1 MVLGTP
7 TCSTSLGTVRGMR
20 IYVVD
25 AFTDRPFRGNPAGVC
40 LPDAAHADDVAWMQ
54 SVAAEL
60 GYSETAFAVPATG
73 GETDFG
79 LRWFTPQTE
88 VDLCGHAT
96 LATAHVLFG
105 QGSAPASRIRFA
117 TRSGVLT
124 ATLDS
129 AGVILDFPALP
140 PREVPIPTE
149 LGAALGL
156 EPILV
161 AAGGDDL
168 LVEVASAAAVRTV
181 APDLES
187 LATLPYRAVIVTAAG
202 EGRVDFVS
210 RVFAPSVGVAED
222 PVTGS
227 AHCVLGP
234 YWAPRLDRRRMTGGQ
249 LSARGGTVG
258 VELVGDRVRLSGAA
272 VTVLEGD
279 LIAD

>member
-1 MVLGTP
+1 
-7 TCSTSLGTVRGMR
+7 MR
-20 IYVVD
+20 IFVVD

-40 LPDAAHADDVAWMQ
+40 LPDSAHVDDVAWMQ
-54 SVAAEL
+54 SVATEL
-60 GYSETAFAVPATG
+60 RHSETAFAVPTAG
-73 GETDFG
+73 VDADFA

-105 QGSAPASRIRFA
+105 QGLASTSRIRFA

-129 AGVILDFPALP
+129 SGVLLDFPALP
-140 PREVPIPTE
+140 PREVPVPAD
-149 LGAALGL
+149 LGLALGV
-156 EPILV
+156 EPIRV

-168 LVEVASAAAVRTV
+168 LVEVASEAAVRAV
-181 APDLES
+181 VPDLEMI
-187 LATLPYRAVIVTAAG
+187 AALPYRALIVTAAG
-202 EGRVDFVS
+202 EGRADFVS
-210 RVFAPSVGVAED
+210 RVFAPSVGIAED

-234 YWAPRLDRRRMTGGQ
+234 YWAPRLDRRRMNGAQ

-258 VELVGDRVRLSGAA
+258 VELVGDRVRLSGRA

-279 LIAD
+279 LVTD

>member
-1 MVLGTP
+1 
-7 TCSTSLGTVRGMR
+7 MR

-73 GETDFG
+73 DAADFG

-124 ATLDS
+124 ASLDS
-129 AGVILDFPALP
+129 AGVVLDFPALP

-149 LGAALGL
+149 LGLALGV

-181 APDLES
+181 APDLAM

-279 LIAD
+279 LITD